1 VAVNDAL
8 TAFVQESLRA
18 RLARPAIEA
27 VLLQAGW
34 PADQVKRALDSY
46 ADRDFPVPVPRPVPQ
61 VSARDAFLY
70 VVMFVTLVLTA
81 YHLGSLLFELIERL
95 LPDPSDGPPYQS
107 ALQAVRWSVSSLIVA
122 FPLFMF
128 VSWLIAGE
136 IRRDPIKRA
145 SHMRRRFTYVTL
157 FGASMVLLGAVTTV
171 IYSFLGGEMTLRFAL
186 KVLTVGV
193 IAGAIFGYYRVEL
206 RGDEQEPET

>member
-8 TAFVQESLRA
+8 TAFVHESLRA

-27 VLLQAGW
+27 ALLGAGW
-34 PADQVKRALDSY
+34 PADQVKRALDSF
-46 ADRDFPVPVPRPVPQ
+46 ADHDFPIPVPRPFPQ

-81 YHLGSLLFELIERL
+81 YHLGSLLFELIERV

-145 SHMRRRFTYVTL
+145 SQMRRRFTYVTL

-193 IAGAIFGYYRVEL
+193 IAGTIFGYYRIEL